1 MGYFIFRIVR
11 KPEAAVPRCSVEI
24 KTNFKKFPVK
34 YLRRSPVV
42 GAHGGIEMENCL
54 KMG

>member
-11 KPEAAVPRCSVEI
+11 KPEAVAPRCSVEI
-24 KTNFKKFPVK
+24 KTSFKKFPVK

-42 GAHGGIEMENCL
+42 GAHGGIKIENCL